1 MRYGLQW
8 IGFFSWTTSNL
19 VLWDTL
25 YCLVLA
31 LFVYCYIM
39 KDKLFVL
46 TFFFSLSNTHGHKNY
61 ACTIPA
67 ITMHILILHI
77 LGVWKILPFIS
88 KIKTIFRTPNVRVI
102 NMKKLITW
110 KKTTAGLLYTQLSV
124 HSYSFFWALRFSI
137 SSLKWKLQRKLFK
150 TSANKGIGQFFSR
163 TTCCSTEKFLFGHL

>member
-1 MRYGLQW
+1 MLNILIFNWELWRPHAAIHRWGMGCSGL
-8 IGFFSWTTSNL
+8 GFSWTTSNL
-19 VLWDTL
+19 VLWDTM

-88 KIKTIFRTPNVRVI
+88 KIKTIFRTPNVRVN
-102 NMKKLITW
+102 NMKKDHSGVTVYAIKCTLVQF
-110 KKTTAGLLYTQLSV
+110 LL
-124 HSYSFFWALRFSI
+124 
-137 SSLKWKLQRKLFK
+137 
-150 TSANKGIGQFFSR
+150 
-163 TTCCSTEKFLFGHL
+163 ST